1 MKLARLFG
9 WIFTT
14 VLLMACL
21 PSCSDTGGA
30 VDARKSGVT
39 VESLENKLANGDWN
53 FEQTKTK
60 SGISFT
66 HTGSNL
72 SVSSSYTGSA
82 DKKGNVYSILIRHNG
97 VDTEALKD
105 QFSIAKLLI
114 KIAKK
119 PDLMTVN
126 DIGAGR
132 CASNLME
139 IESLCG
145 LTDRNDT
152 TATVVVRLADVFNG
166 KTLTGNGWKISASVT
181 SDMVTISAEYGR

>member
-9 WIFTT
+9 WIFAT

-39 VESLENKLANGDWN
+39 LESLEKELADGDWN

-66 HTGSNL
+66 HSGNNL

-82 DKKGNVYSILIRHNG
+82 DKNGNVYTILIRHNG
-97 VDTEALKD
+97 VYTEALKD
-105 QFSIAKLLI
+105 PFSLGQLLT
-114 KIAKK
+114 KTS
-119 PDLMTVN
+119 DLMTEN
-126 DIGAGR
+126 DVGACG
-132 CASNLME
+132 CALDLME

-145 LTDRNDT
+145 LTDRNET
-152 TATVVVRLADVFNG
+152 AATVVVRLADVFNG